1 MSASDFAAPAT
12 EAELVALAEKLRERN
27 FEVVIVQDG
36 AEAKAEVLKRIP
48 EGAKVHAG
56 KSRTLED
63 AGLFKEFMENERYDF
78 VRRTTMKMDQRTQ
91 RDEMRK
97 LGAAPDVMVNSAH
110 AVTEAGQIVFT
121 SASGSQIGPI
131 ASGAGKLIL
140 VIGSQKIV
148 PDLDTAFRRIEEH
161 VFPYEDA
168 RLREAMGVGTKIT
181 RTLILERDFVPGRTT
196 ILLVA
201 PRSASKHLLGSFRGL
216 PEVRF
221 AQTHRVPVTSGP
233 V

>member
-1 MSASDFAAPAT
+1 MAMSTVDFAAPAS
-12 EAELVALAEKLRERN
+12 EAELQALAAKLRERN
-27 FEVVIVQDG
+27 FEVVIVQNG
-36 AEAKAEVLKRIP
+36 EEAKAEVLRRIP
-48 EGAKVHAG
+48 EGARVHSG
-56 KSRTLED
+56 KSKTLED

-78 VRRTTMKMDQRTQ
+78 VRRTTMKLDLRTQ

-110 AVTEAGQIVFT
+110 AVTEAGQIVIT

-140 VIGSQKIV
+140 VIGAQKMV
-148 PDLDTAFRRIEEH
+148 PDLDTAFRRIQEY

-168 RLREAMGVGTKIT
+168 RLRETLGVGTQIT

-196 ILLVA
+196 IVLVRD
-201 PRSASKHLLGSFRGL
+201 PIG
-216 PEVRF
+216 V
-221 AQTHRVPVTSGP
+221 
-233 V
+233 